1 MGQFLKV
8 LLIPVERL
16 DLFSHR
22 GTNAFEELKRSH
34 DHKRPGQ
41 VRCSKSQL
49 LVSRI
54 QCLP

>member
-1 MGQFLKV
+1 MEQFLKV
-8 LLIPVERL
+8 LLIHVKRL
-16 DLFSHR
+16 GFFSHR

-41 VRCSKSQL
+41 VLCSKSQL
-49 LVSRI
+49 LVSPI

>member
-16 DLFSHR
+16 GLFSHG

-41 VRCSKSQL
+41 MPC
-49 LVSRI
+49 
-54 QCLP
+54 